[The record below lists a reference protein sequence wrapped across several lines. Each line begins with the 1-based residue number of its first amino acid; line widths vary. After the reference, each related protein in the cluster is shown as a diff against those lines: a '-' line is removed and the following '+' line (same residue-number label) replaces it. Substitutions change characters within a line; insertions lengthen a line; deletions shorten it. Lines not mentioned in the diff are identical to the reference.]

1 MKFNCTIRMDNDA
14 FTYNPALEVSRIL
27 KKLATDFEQGH
38 DKGSEMHDG
47 YLRDTN
53 GNKVGYYIVEEDEY

>member
-14 FTYNPALEVSRIL
+14 FTHNPALEVSKIL
-27 KKLATDFEQGH
+27 HKLAD
-38 DKGSEMHDG
+38 DVSESYPDSDMYDG

-53 GNKVGYYIVEEDEY
+53 GNKVGYYIVEECE